1 MAQID
6 LLRLLDLYKILIPV
20 EVRNEVVDKGKIKGY
35 SDALLIEKKI
45 EEGSIKEI
53 KIEIDDKFEAAAQI
67 AGLLKAEIT
76 VIYYAY
82 KKEIIALLDDDAARI
97 FARGLGI
104 KVKGTLGVLIY
115 GFNNK
120 LISHQ
125 ETLSGLNKLS
135 QMMYFSADLYQL
147 VLKQLEKSSKHG
159 F

>member
-1 MAQID
+1 LAQID
-6 LLRLLDLYKILIPV
+6 LLRLLDLYEILIPA

-45 EEGSIKEI
+45 EECSIKEI

-67 AGLLKAEIT
+67 AGLHKAEIT
-76 VIYYAY
+76 VIYYAF

-104 KVKGTLGVLIY
+104 KVKGTLGVLID

-135 QMMYFSADLYQL
+135 QMLYFSADLYQL
-147 VLKQLEKSSKHG
+147 VLKQLEKSSKPG